1 MGRTKNIQKEEERI
15 SAEPALTAE
24 EKSRG
29 LTKEFQRA
37 VQMAGMI
44 LENKFARYRADARAD
59 AQIEEVLCTGRSD
72 RYKDSCLFRICSV
85 SETAEGDGYRVCY
98 FSVESWRILY
108 PATEETGFHELQMQ
122 FPKAL
127 AGA

>member
-1 MGRTKNIQKEEERI
+1 
-15 SAEPALTAE
+15 
-24 EKSRG
+24 
-29 LTKEFQRA
+29 
-37 VQMAGMI
+37 MAGMI

-59 AQIEEVLCTGRSD
+59 AQIEEVLSAREDLTD
-72 RYKDSCLFRICSV
+72 TKDSCPFRICSV
-85 SETAEGDGYRVCY
+85 SETAEGDRYRVCY

-122 FPKAL
+122 FSKAM